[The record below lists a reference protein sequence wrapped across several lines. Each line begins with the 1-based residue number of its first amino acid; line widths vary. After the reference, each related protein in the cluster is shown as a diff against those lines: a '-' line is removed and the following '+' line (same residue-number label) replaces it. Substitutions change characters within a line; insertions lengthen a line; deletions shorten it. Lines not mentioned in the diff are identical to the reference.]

1 MTSPSLSAAASV
13 EAFHPAGSNTPAS
26 GPASVTNLR
35 KSHAPRS
42 SLAQFEKPPPMSSSS
57 EEAGVRDEEKR
68 SSNPSLHSRTRVK
81 RNWYGKKIG
90 FITTPPSSPREHKSD
105 LERGLEGMGERD
117 KRPVQFYAP
126 VYNGLAAA
134 LALGGFP
141 LICVSTSAN
150 SLYSVHW
157 QRN

>member
-1 MTSPSLSAAASV
+1 M
-13 EAFHPAGSNTPAS
+13 
-26 GPASVTNLR
+26 
-35 KSHAPRS
+35 
-42 SLAQFEKPPPMSSSS
+42 
-57 EEAGVRDEEKR
+57 RDEDKR

-105 LERGLEGMGERD
+105 LERGLEDIEERD

-141 LICVSTSAN
+141 PPCVPTSAN
-150 SLYSVHW
+150 STYSVHW
-157 QRN
+157 QWN